1 VREINRLQCSQWTRS
16 PPDVRSQY
24 ICRYIAPS
32 RSSKYQTRF
41 TAEGSSWGMASMC
54 TTMLCLHDSLTTW
67 STVDGC
73 FQGALQCGD
82 RNRIFWAILVEHVE
96 MFLEHVVHVTVIGQE
111 ASGRVFIP
119 IHDCLLT
126 ISKGTGGA
134 GDGTRAGCRPP

>member
-1 VREINRLQCSQWTRS
+1 
-16 PPDVRSQY
+16 
-24 ICRYIAPS
+24 
-32 RSSKYQTRF
+32 
-41 TAEGSSWGMASMC
+41 MASMC

-119 IHDCLLT
+119 IHDCLVERDNDPSLRALGNT
-126 ISKGTGGA
+126 PGG
-134 GDGTRAGCRPP
+134 RAPL